1 MRAAFAGAFLALLAA
16 SLPAVAQPVAG
27 PAWLAQA
34 VGRFAGVVR
43 NAGRLECHRTVFV
56 LQDGQLVGHYWVDGA
71 DPFEGAL
78 TAFVPATDAAGAGT
92 FTWTDRD
99 GAGVEFVQFAGD
111 YASFRGAWGR
121 VAPDPGN
128 PVWGTR
134 GTVAGCDPAV
144 S

>member
-1 MRAAFAGAFLALLAA
+1 MRATLAGLCLALLAA
-16 SLPAVAQPVAG
+16 SLPVQAAPG

-43 NAGRLECHRTVFV
+43 NAGRLECHRTVFA
-56 LQDGQLVGHYWVDGA
+56 LQDGQLVGHYWIDGA
-71 DPFEGAL
+71 DPFEGSL
-78 TAFVPATDAAGAGT
+78 TGFVPAAEAGAGT

-99 GAGVEFVQFAGD
+99 GAGVEFVQFADD

-121 VAPDPGN
+121 AAPDLGN

-134 GTVAGCDPAV
+134 GIVAGCDPAV